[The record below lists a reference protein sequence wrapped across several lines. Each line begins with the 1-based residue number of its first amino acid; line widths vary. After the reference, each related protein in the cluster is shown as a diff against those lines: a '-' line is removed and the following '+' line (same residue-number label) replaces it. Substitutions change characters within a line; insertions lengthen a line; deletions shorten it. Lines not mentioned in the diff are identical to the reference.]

1 MSARTRKTVAFVA
14 AIVAFAAALGLGVA
28 LFLANAQP
36 WAALLWGLVWGIV
49 VVVTAVAFVGFLRQH
64 HADPGVAAE
73 VVAAPGRPLPPEA
86 SGKDQPWPFEWFA
99 PALAE
104 TFEGTPYIVRSD
116 GTTVSI
122 HADLADARWQHMAT
136 MLGHE
141 RTFVTHLTPE
151 KPGLLRR
158 TDESRSVDWQAG
170 VPRLGAR
177 LDVQSGRVW
186 TLTRRVDYGLAVDG
200 FRKRIDYFFRTS
212 EINEPLRAVLQRAGW
227 RTALDAEA
235 KGALAVGA
243 LGASAIVL
251 VPVGLLVSWLVGG

>member
-1 MSARTRKTVAFVA
+1 MTSRTRKTVAFVA
-14 AIVAFAAALGLGVA
+14 AVVAFVVLLAFGVA
-28 LFLANAQP
+28 LFLATDQP
-36 WAALLWGLVWGIV
+36 WAALFWGLVWGVV
-49 VVVTAVAFVGFLRQH
+49 VVVTAVAFVGFLREN
-64 HADPGVAAE
+64 HADPGVTAD

-86 SGKDQPWPFEWFA
+86 GTDRPWPFEWFA

-104 TFEGTPYIVRSD
+104 TFEGTPYVVRSD
-116 GTTVSI
+116 GRTVSI

-141 RTFVTHLTPE
+141 RTFVTHLTAE
-151 KPGLLRR
+151 KPGVLRR

-186 TLTRRVDYGLAVDG
+186 TLTRRVDYGLAADG
-200 FRKRIDYFFRTS
+200 FRKRVDYFFRTS

-251 VPVGLLVSWLVGG
+251 VPLGFLVSWLVGG